1 MTLSDNYRTRGK
13 QHLSEML
20 LEMRLH
26 GKEDAFRK
34 TTPFSRDITS
44 TNAVLFDSRYS
55 NRAKV
60 SAYRNWLETAPNQPC
75 VFGRV
80 AAKNKNIFI
89 CLLEEDEILRMPH
102 GDEDLASLIQDYRQ
116 AWKRH
121 ALDALSS
128 SFVIVL
134 VSKWII
140 TKEPNE
146 HLKEICRRLMELY
159 MQVQQIA
166 DDTFLAEQEYVFL
179 RQKDSAGKTRLLK
192 FSTLPNIFC
201 AQGDGRWWHDHRTPG
216 GIMITSNALG
226 HFVYSRS
233 GKFEMD
239 ESAKI
244 TILDSAMRTINNA
257 YKGGVSTRGKP
268 LLKHCPATF
277 LLPIKEGEA
286 SPLKETSDFKRFSAD
301 HYQGYFHTD
310 YLIPSVFFQKG
321 EDPRG
326 LSVYDNLTLRY
337 IYDSR
342 TDPDEHRELM
352 TGVDA
357 KWYEVKRDLDRLP
370 SFVDPQ
376 KHTGYSVP
384 LRARLAKWLE
394 QRRRQGIESA
404 NTES

>member
-1 MTLSDNYRTRGK
+1 
-13 QHLSEML
+13 
-20 LEMRLH
+20 
-26 GKEDAFRK
+26 
-34 TTPFSRDITS
+34 
-44 TNAVLFDSRYS
+44 
-55 NRAKV
+55 
-60 SAYRNWLETAPNQPC
+60 
-75 VFGRV
+75 
-80 AAKNKNIFI
+80 
-89 CLLEEDEILRMPH
+89 
-102 GDEDLASLIQDYRQ
+102 
-116 AWKRH
+116 
-121 ALDALSS
+121 
-128 SFVIVL
+128 
-134 VSKWII
+134 
-140 TKEPNE
+140 
-146 HLKEICRRLMELY
+146 

-337 IYDSR
+337 IYDAR

>member
-1 MTLSDNYRTRGK
+1 MRPRR
-13 QHLSEML
+13 HLSEML

-26 GKEDAFRK
+26 GKQDTFRQ

-44 TNAVLFDSRYS
+44 TNAVLFDPRYN

-89 CLLEEDEILRMPH
+89 CLLEEDEILRMPR
-102 GDEDLASLIQDYRQ
+102 GDEDLASVIQDYRQ

-134 VSKWII
+134 VSKWIV

-146 HLKEICRRLMELY
+146 QLKEICRRLMELY
-159 MQVQQIA
+159 MQVQHIA

-179 RQKDSAGKTRLLK
+179 RQKDSASKTRLLK

-239 ESAKI
+239 DSAKI
-244 TILDSAMRTINNA
+244 TALESAMRTINNA
-257 YKGGVSTRGKP
+257 YKGSSSRGKR

-277 LLPIKEGEA
+277 LLAMKEGET

-301 HYQGYFHTD
+301 HYHGYFHTD
-310 YLIPSVFFQKG
+310 YLIPSVFFQKA
-321 EDPRG
+321 EDPKG
-326 LSVYDNLTLRY
+326 LSVYDNLTFRY
-337 IYDSR
+337 IYDS
-342 TDPDEHRELM
+342 DIDAKEHRELM

-357 KWYEVKRDLDRLP
+357 KWYEVNRDLDRLP

-376 KHTGYSVP
+376 KHSGYSLS
-384 LRARLAKWLE
+384 LRARLAKWLQE
-394 QRRRQGIESA
+394 RRRQRIGSTDT
-404 NTES
+404 NGG